1 MGPNFRSG
9 SISGEQDGLGRTLR
23 RHRPSQVLDQVE
35 RSGARRDEDRLSSR
49 GPGEQEPVAEHH
61 EEAAPDAN
69 GLLESLAGAHR
80 LPQQAGQRGRF
91 LVSIPQK
98 NRGNGRI
105 VKKCQ
110 KVGNRKKSRCCEKKN
125 QHQKNFF
132 FCLRHKKNF
141 CLVSFRQR
149 RLSDDD
155 VTIPGNGAGRALFL
169 FHDLR
174 RHNNTTTVLLLVSVY
189 FSRPLT
195 ISKQK

>member
-9 SISGEQDGLGRTLR
+9 SISGEQDGLGRALR

-110 KVGNRKKSRCCEKKN
+110 KVGNRKKVDAVKKN

-141 CLVSFRQR
+141 SALFRFVNGDSPTMTSPFREMAPAAHFSFSMISEDTTTPQQCCSSFQS
-149 RLSDDD
+149 LS
-155 VTIPGNGAGRALFL
+155 RAL
-169 FHDLR
+169 
-174 RHNNTTTVLLLVSVY
+174 
-189 FSRPLT
+189 
-195 ISKQK
+195 